1 MATTIDSKDILLV
14 KGIETIGGGIIEKGT
29 DSEGTYY
36 KLYDNSILRLN
47 EPSGVKKLVASMHYS
62 GNGVMTVN
70 NDVIT
75 FGRKSGASLCSL
87 FDGAPTTDGTYVSGF
102 VVQRPAGETGELV
115 DFDMWTHG
123 GCALYDSGN
132 FYTAG
137 YNVQGGLGI
146 GSTTSQAMLTLS
158 STNVVDYRR
167 PENMSYD
174 HSYWRLFIKKID
186 GYWYGAGNNTYGAL
200 GIGSATAIIST
211 WTPLTS
217 AGTTVRELWNLGTSY
232 GCVVIQKEDGSVWV
246 AGYNGNGQ
254 LGNNLI
260 TSTNV
265 LINVSS
271 AWNVMST
278 DIVLK
283 ATGEFGHY
291 DTAAAS
297 GSSLLML
304 ISSNG
309 IDGFIKSSGIN
320 SWGNLGDGTTTQ
332 RQIPIFPLGVPSN
345 VKSLMVHGGGPASC
359 YALTTDNRLF
369 VWGYNNYGQLGVGD
383 LLNKATPIEVSTVV
397 GDTITDIFADAHSQ
411 TYSYVTQSFYQ
422 TASGKLYGAGK
433 NSQGQLGMG
442 HVTDVVN
449 AYTLIPFDTEKYGR
463 VINIKWNGVVANN
476 TTGNNYSLTLLTD
489 HGRVFVTGLNTTQI
503 ISIDG
508 QAINKST
515 WTLLDFSQMT
525 ARRGDQGRVATIS
538 VGTTVA
544 GVDPDDASV
553 TNSGTPQDAVFNFV
567 LPSGQAATI
576 AVGDVI
582 TSELAPSVINSG
594 TEKDAIFD
602 FNLPKGDKGDTGDT
616 TGVARGSS
624 TFMGDSTVR
633 TIAHGLGFVP
643 SFVYI
648 MQSQNPAGYLGETW
662 YTTDNTNLYIYN
674 TGSATTSFVW
684 MAF

>member
-1 MATTIDSKDILLV
+1 MAITVNSIDSLLV
-14 KGIETIGGGIIEKGT
+14 QGVNTIGEGVVEKGT
-29 DSEGTYY
+29 DSEGYY
-36 KLYDNSILRLN
+36 YRLYDNSILRLN
-47 EPSGVKKLVASMHYS
+47 EPSGVKKIVSSCHNG

-75 FGRKSGASLCSL
+75 FGRKYGASLCSL

-137 YNVQGGLGI
+137 YNVNGGLGL
-146 GSTTSQAMLTLS
+146 GTTTAQAMLTLS

-167 PENMSYD
+167 PENMSYE
-174 HSYWRLFIKKID
+174 HSAWRLFIKKTD
-186 GYWYGAGNNTYGAL
+186 GYWYGAGSNTYGAL
-200 GIGSATAIIST
+200 GIGSATAIISS

-217 AGTTVRELWNLGTSY
+217 AGTTVRELWNLGCSY

-254 LGNNLI
+254 LGNNSV

-265 LINVSS
+265 LIDVSS

-278 DIVLK
+278 DIILK
-283 ATGEFGHY
+283 ATGGFGY
-291 DTAAAS
+291 GEAA
-297 GSSLLML
+297 GITSSYLAML

-309 IDGFIKSSGIN
+309 IDGFIRSSGIN
-320 SWGNLGDGTTTQ
+320 IWGNLGDGTVTQ
-332 RQIPIFPLGVPSN
+332 KQIPVFPLGVPSN
-345 VKSLMVHGGGPASC
+345 VKSFMVHGGGPSSC

-369 VWGYNNYGQLGVGD
+369 VWGYNSYGALGLGNVT
-383 LLNKATPIEVSTVV
+383 TPKSTPEEITTEV
-397 GDTITDIFADAHSQ
+397 GDTITEIFANAHSN
-411 TYSYVTQSFYQ
+411 TFSYVNQSFYQ

-433 NSQGQLGMG
+433 NIQGQLGMG
-442 HVTDVVN
+442 HVTDIVN

-463 VINIKWNGVVANN
+463 VVDIKWNGLVTAVA
-476 TTGNNYSLTLLTD
+476 GNNYSLILLTD
-489 HGRVFVTGLNTTQI
+489 QGRVFVTGYNGLQT

-525 ARRGDQGRVATIS
+525 ARRGDQGRIATID

-544 GVDPDDASV
+544 GVDENDASV
-553 TNSGTPQDAVFNFV
+553 TNSGTPQDAVLDFV
-567 LPSGQAATI
+567 LPRGNQGEQGLPGER
-576 AVGDVI
+576 GDPGTLSTGSTFYKGPKI
-582 TSELAPSVINSG
+582 INS
-594 TEKDAIFD
+594 
-602 FNLPKGDKGDTGDT
+602 NLTILATDDNYMSIGPITVAD
-616 TGVARGSS
+616 GVVVTVEDGGSW
-624 TFMGDSTVR
+624 VV
-633 TIAHGLGFVP
+633 I
-643 SFVYI
+643 
-648 MQSQNPAGYLGETW
+648 
-662 YTTDNTNLYIYN
+662 
-674 TGSATTSFVW
+674 
-684 MAF
+684 